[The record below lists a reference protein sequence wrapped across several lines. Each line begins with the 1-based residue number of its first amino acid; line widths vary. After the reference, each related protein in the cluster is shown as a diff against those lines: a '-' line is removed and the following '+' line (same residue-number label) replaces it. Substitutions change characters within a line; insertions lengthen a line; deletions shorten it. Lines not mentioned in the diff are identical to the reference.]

1 MLMESMKIQ
10 LSNGIFRE
18 IYRFGNDGIIEFKNF
33 IGGKWLFC
41 DKFMEIKSPI
51 DGSVIARVTVPKSE
65 TMNLAITSA
74 YQDGRKNIRN
84 YPGQKRIKTFL
95 NATKILEESKQ
106 DFVDVLIKTAGKP
119 MENAIGEVNATIERL
134 DKTTMESTR
143 LMGEY
148 IPGDWSEE
156 TFETEGIVKRE
167 PFGLILT
174 IGPFNYPLFIPA
186 TKIIPSILV
195 GNAVFLKPASAAP
208 IAPLMLTRILEQSGL
223 PVGSLTTLTI
233 RGKDMD
239 ELVQNRKF
247 SAISFT
253 GSTDV
258 GEAIIKQGGIK
269 NYHMELGGKDSAIV
283 LNDCNLDRTVD
294 KLFSGMVKYA
304 GQRCDAIKLIFVE
317 SDIYAE
323 VKEKLVNKLEG
334 VKALNPLSEKGAI
347 MGPLID
353 LKSADRIEQ
362 VYNDAIEKG
371 AILLTQFNR
380 HDNYIDPLLLEV
392 SAENL
397 PKLTAFQEETF
408 GPLTLLIKIKS
419 PNEGLNLSNLSRFGL
434 DASIFSENQGEIQKI
449 ARSLEVGAVFV
460 NEYPRHGIG
469 YYPFGGVKDSG
480 IGREGIGYSAFQLTT
495 IKTVVHNFKGS
506 GVWEYL

>member
-1 MLMESMKIQ
+1 MKIE
-10 LSNGIFRE
+10 LTHEIFQD
-18 IYRFGNDGIIEFKNF
+18 IYQIGEDGIPEFKNF

-41 DKFMEIKSPI
+41 EKFMEIHSPI
-51 DGSVIARVTVPKSE
+51 DGALIARVTIPTSK
-65 TMNLAITSA
+65 TINIAIDSA

-95 NATKILEESKQ
+95 SAVKIMEESKQ
-106 DFVDVLIKTAGKP
+106 DFIDVLVKSAGKP
-119 MENAIGEVNATIERL
+119 LENATGEVNATIERL

-156 TFETEGIVKRE
+156 TYETQGFVKRE

-223 PVGSLTTLTI
+223 PVGSLTVLTI
-233 RGKDMD
+233 RGK
-239 ELVQNRKF
+239 ETNVLVQNRKF
-247 SAISFT
+247 CAISFT
-253 GSTDV
+253 GSTAV
-258 GEAIIKQGGIK
+258 GETIIKQGGIK
-269 NYHMELGGKDSAIV
+269 NYHMELGGKDPAIV
-283 LNDCNLDRTVD
+283 LNDCNIERTVD
-294 KLFSGMVKYA
+294 KLFNGIVKYA

-317 SDIYAE
+317 SGIYSE
-323 VKEKLVNKLEG
+323 LKTNLLKKLEN
-334 VKALNPLSEKGAI
+334 VKAENPLIHKEAI

-353 LKSADRIEQ
+353 MKSTDKIEEA
-362 VYNDAIEKG
+362 YKDALQKG
-371 AILLTQFNR
+371 ANLLTKFNR
-380 HDNYIDPLLLEV
+380 HDNYIDPLLMEV
-392 SAENL
+392 TTDML
-397 PKLTAFQEETF
+397 PQLIAFQDEIF
-408 GPLTLLIKIKS
+408 GPLSLIIKIET
-419 PNEGLNLSNLSRFGL
+419 PTEGLKLSNLSRFGL
-434 DASIFSENQGEIQKI
+434 DASIFSENESKIQKI

-480 IGREGIGYSAFQLTT
+480 IGREGIGYSAYQLTT
-495 IKTVVHNFKGS
+495 TKTIVHNFKGS

>member
-1 MLMESMKIQ
+1 MMVKMMEIQ
-10 LSNGIFRE
+10 LENAIFRE
-18 IYRFGNDGIIEFKNF
+18 IYRIGEDGILEFKNF
-33 IGGKWLFC
+33 IGGEWRFC
-41 DKFMEIKSPI
+41 EKFFDIKSPI
-51 DGSVIARVTVPKSE
+51 DGSVIARVTIPKSE
-65 TMNLAITSA
+65 TINFAIDSA
-74 YQDGRKNIRN
+74 YLEGRKNIRN
-84 YPGQKRIKTFL
+84 YQGQKRIKTFL
-95 NATKILEESKQ
+95 NVAKILEESKQ
-106 DFVDVLIKTAGKP
+106 DFIDILVKTAGKP
-119 MENAIGEVNATIERL
+119 IENATGEVKATIERL

-156 TFETEGIVKRE
+156 TYETHGIVKRE

-239 ELVQNRKF
+239 ELVKNRKF

-283 LNDCNLDRTVD
+283 LNDCNLDRTVE

-304 GQRCDAIKLIFVE
+304 GQRCDAIKLILVE
-317 SDIYAE
+317 SGVYDK
-323 VKEKLVNKLEG
+323 VKTNLVKKLEG
-334 VKALNPLSEKGAI
+334 IRAINPLSDKDAI

-362 VYNDAIEKG
+362 AFQDAIEKG
-371 AILLTQFNR
+371 AKLLTEYNR
-380 HDNYIDPLLLEV
+380 RDNYIDPLLIEV
-392 SAENL
+392 SSENL
-397 PKLTAFQEETF
+397 PKLIAFQEEIF
-408 GPLTLLIKIKS
+408 GPLSLLIKIKT
-419 PNEGLNLSNLSRFGL
+419 PNEGVNLSNLSRFGL
-434 DASIFSENQGEIQKI
+434 DASIFSENEGNIQKI
-449 ARSLEVGAVFV
+449 ARSLEVGAVFI

-495 IKTVVHNFKGS
+495 IKTIVHNFKGS